1 MFFFLTI
8 IYQNHKKK
16 TPKNINLMLLQ
27 GKKNNLNTIIMPHKD

>member
-27 GKKNNLNTIIMPHKD
+27 GKKKQFKYYYNAT